1 MAHDLA
7 VETFNCAYIESS
19 AKYDV
24 NVSKIFSKIIEL
36 IITTSDDTHDQLENR
51 RNSLLSFVRRLSNI
65 HLTNLEKSRS
75 FSEPNVVSKISLPE
89 KLKISN
95 KNSKSRHGKCSPC
108 TRKKPK
114 TCSIS

>member
-7 VETFNCAYIESS
+7 VDTFNCAYIESS

-36 IITTSDDTHDQLENR
+36 IITMSDDTHDQLESR

-65 HLTNLEKSRS
+65 HLTHLEKSRS
-75 FSEPNVVSKISLPE
+75 FSEPNVVSKIPE
-89 KLKISN
+89 KLKNSN